1 MAKNGTIESEK
12 SDKSDKS
19 DKDSKK
25 DKASFIQRLGAY
37 IIDIVIVVFIASLI
51 AVPFTDSDAVLKLTD
66 GLYEVMEKYSTAEIS
81 QAAYMAESIPLTY
94 QLARKN
100 GVITLI
106 TLFLEVLYFIVFQ
119 YKNNGQTL
127 GKKLLKIKVVSTN
140 GEMTMNQMLI
150 RALIINSILLDM
162 IVFAFVIFAS
172 PNIYYYGSLVFE
184 EIQNFVLCTSVVM
197 IIFSKRGRGLH
208 DLISRCEVIKEN

>member
-1 MAKNGTIESEK
+1 MSKKDAVESEK

-19 DKDSKK
+19 DKDDKT

-37 IIDIVIVVFIASLI
+37 IIDIIIVAFVASLI
-51 AVPFTDSDAVLKLTD
+51 AVPFIDSDAVLKLTD

-81 QAAYMAESIPLTY
+81 DAVYMAESIPLTY
-94 QLARKN
+94 ELARKS

-119 YKNNGQTL
+119 FKNNGQTL
-127 GKKLLKIKVVSTN
+127 GKKLMKIKVVSTN

-162 IVFAFVIFAS
+162 IVLAFVIFAS
-172 PNIYYYGSLVFE
+172 PNVYYYGSLIFE
-184 EIQNFVLCTSVVM
+184 EIQNFVLCASVVM
-197 IIFSKRGRGLH
+197 IIFSKNKKGLH
-208 DLISRCEVIKEN
+208 DLISRCEVIREK